1 MSVQRIVVGLG
12 NPDPEHAGTR
22 HNVGWMI
29 ADALADTLGADW
41 ENAPKLHAAAARA
54 DETLIV
60 KPTTYMNE
68 SGQSVKAA
76 LDFYKIPASALLVVT
91 DDINLPFG
99 ELRLR
104 AKGSAGG
111 HNGLQDIIAKLGTPD
126 FARLRIGVDGP
137 PGPDA
142 TSHVLGRFT
151 QAEQSALPA
160 VMDQAVMDTQEWLK
174 TGTPDG

>member
-22 HNVGWMI
+22 HNIGWMI
-29 ADALADTLGADW
+29 ADALADTLGASW
-41 ENAPKLHAAAARA
+41 EDAKKLHAAVAR
-54 DETLIV
+54 DDGTLVV
-60 KPTTYMNE
+60 KPTTYMNK
-68 SGQSVKAA
+68 SGQAVKAA
-76 LDFYKIPASALLVVT
+76 LDFYKVPKEDLLVIS

-104 AKGSAGG
+104 DKGGAGG
-111 HNGLQDIIAKLGTPD
+111 QGGLKDIIAQLGSED

-142 TSHVLGRFT
+142 TPHVLGRFT
-151 QAEQSALPA
+151 QVEQDALPA
-160 VMDQAVMDTQEWLK
+160 VMEQAVMDIQEWLR
-174 TGTPDG
+174 G